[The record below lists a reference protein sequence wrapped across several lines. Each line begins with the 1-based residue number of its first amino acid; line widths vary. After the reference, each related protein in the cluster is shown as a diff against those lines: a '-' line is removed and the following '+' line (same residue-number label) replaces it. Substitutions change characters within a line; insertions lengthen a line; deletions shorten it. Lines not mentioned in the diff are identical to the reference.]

1 MNLEPK
7 TPTAPKVS
15 IRFKCWY
22 LIYERGQNVISD
34 VPGQSECFRLL
45 LLLLQLLISM
55 YIVWHFIDVVPHFA
69 NRKPLRPNAAL
80 WWAGACTETC
90 WKLSKAEQVPDFTT
104 AGRDV
109 EFGYFPLTYCWI
121 LYSAISIYDY
131 TAWCFWKKKNQRI
144 GDSNSGTL
152 KWMLWKAP
160 PGLASSSGHMKISP
174 AAQCLRQG
182 VEQLGIRRDDSFP
195 KEVTGTVRL
204 EFCRVGSLGILM
216 LLCAVK
222 ARQIRSCLNE
232 ALIALHSNVTNN
244 PECGTLSLFCSSSFI
259 WRLREFET
267 IHYSWSW
274 LLFFA
279 TKSFCFTVIG
289 PCL

>member
-1 MNLEPK
+1 MWCHTLQTENPSAQTLHFDELEHAQRHAESSPK
-7 TPTAPKVS
+7 QNKFLTSPLLGETWSLDISLWPIAESYILPHQSTTTLLGVS
-15 IRFKCWY
+15 
-22 LIYERGQNVISD
+22 E
-34 VPGQSECFRLL
+34 
-45 LLLLQLLISM
+45 
-55 YIVWHFIDVVPHFA
+55 
-69 NRKPLRPNAAL
+69 
-80 WWAGACTETC
+80 
-90 WKLSKAEQVPDFTT
+90 
-104 AGRDV
+104 
-109 EFGYFPLTYCWI
+109 
-121 LYSAISIYDY
+121 
-131 TAWCFWKKKNQRI
+131 KKNQRI

>member
-1 MNLEPK
+1 MTFYRCGATLCKQK
-7 TPTAPKVS
+7 TPPPKRCTLMS
-15 IRFKCWY
+15 WSLHRDMLKALQSRTSSWLHHCW
-22 LIYERGQNVISD
+22 ERRGVWIFPSD
-34 VPGQSECFRLL
+34 LL
-45 LLLLQLLISM
+45 LNLIFCH
-55 YIVWHFIDVVPHFA
+55 I
-69 NRKPLRPNAAL
+69 NLRL
-80 WWAGACTETC
+80 HCLV
-90 WKLSKAEQVPDFTT
+90 LSE
-104 AGRDV
+104 
-109 EFGYFPLTYCWI
+109 
-121 LYSAISIYDY
+121 
-131 TAWCFWKKKNQRI
+131 KKNQRI

-182 VEQLGIRRDDSFP
+182 VEQLRIRRDDSFP